1 MLDKYFL
8 NNISRLFKEKNYN
21 EVILKIEQN
30 IKINDRPPD
39 LTNLCAVSK
48 LLKANR
54 SKDDVISAL
63 NDFEVYYQK
72 SYKNFQKIEAVS
84 NFIATCI
91 TNVQEFN
98 EIIPYFKKAQKLYED
113 CEEKIGYDRKLY
125 SHGAD
130 LYKYTLNHYKNRK
143 ILNELINNKTDNK
156 NVACTYGYMSNYTYD
171 WGIKEYFD
179 YSKKFEHYFPKHNV
193 KNINEINYKEN
204 KKIRIGFVSKD
215 FIANHSVTWLIKNTL
230 LYFDKNKFETYGVSL
245 TNDSFLKG
253 SSLELKDNFDKWF
266 DLSKLKNQEIVTKLQ
281 EERIDILIDL
291 MGLFH
296 SDRIEI
302 FNSRVSPI
310 QISWVGYP
318 NTVGFPTID
327 YLISDKN
334 LIKKSEEKFYVEKII
349 KIPNIFNCHSGF
361 HFERNYFDA
370 PVNKNKYIT
379 FGSFNNFLKISDE
392 VIEVWSNILKKIN
405 NSKLILKSSINVSNE
420 SILEKFKNYGVHNS
434 IKFVGKQDIE
444 EHLKSYKEIDI
455 ALDTFPYNGVV
466 TTFEALWAGVPV
478 ITMEGFNMMSRCGES
493 ILKNARLDKLI
504 STNKDNYIKL
514 ATYYAKNPDKLINL
528 RSKIYE
534 EILKTP
540 LFDSKQFSKDFQN
553 TLLNIHEESFNELNQ
568 K

>member
-8 NNISRLFKEKNYN
+8 NNISRLFNEKNYN

-143 ILNELINNKTDNK
+143 ILKELINYKTDNK
-156 NVACTYGYMSNYTYD
+156 IVACAYGYMSNYTYD
-171 WGIKEYFD
+171 WGLEDYFE
-179 YSKKFEHYFPKHNV
+179 YSKKFEHFFPKHNV
-193 KNINEINYKEN
+193 QSINQINYKEN
-204 KKIRIGFVSKD
+204 NKVRIGFVSKD
-215 FIANHSVTWLIKNTL
+215 FIANHSITWLIKNTL
-230 LYFDKNKFETYGVSL
+230 LYFDKKKFETYGISL
-245 TNDSFLKG
+245 SDDTSLKG
-253 SSLELKDNFDKWF
+253 SSLELKKNFDKWF
-266 DLSKLKNQEIVTKLQ
+266 NFSKLKNEEVVLKLQ
-281 EERIDILIDL
+281 EQRIEILIDTG
-291 MGLFH
+291 GLFH
-296 SDRIEI
+296 ADRIEI
-302 FNSRVSPI
+302 FNTRVAPI
-310 QISWVGYP
+310 QISWVGYL
-318 NTVGFPTID
+318 NTVGYPTID

-334 LIKKSEEKFYVEKII
+334 LIKKNEEKFYSEKII
-349 KIPNIFNCHSGF
+349 KMPKILFSHSGF
-361 HFERNYFDA
+361 KFKREFVEA
-370 PVNKNKYIT
+370 PIKKNKYIT
-379 FGSFNNFLKISDE
+379 FGSFNNFLKVSEE
-392 VIEVWSNILKKIN
+392 VVEVWSKILKDIN
-405 NSKLILKSSINVSNE
+405 NSKLILKSSLNISKDFV
-420 SILEKFKNYGVHNS
+420 LKKFEKFNVHNS
-434 IKFVGKQDIE
+434 IIFYEKQEIE
-444 EHLKSYKEIDI
+444 DHIKSYKNIDL
-455 ALDTFPYNGVV
+455 ALDTFPYNGGL

>member
-8 NNISRLFKEKNYN
+8 NNISRLFRDKNYN

-39 LTNLCAVSK
+39 LTNICAVSK

-84 NFIATCI
+84 NFIVTCI
-91 TNVQEFN
+91 TNVQEFK

-113 CEEKIGYDRKLY
+113 CEEKIGYDKKLY

-143 ILNELINNKTDNK
+143 ILNKLINNKTDNK

-392 VIEVWSNILKKIN
+392 VIEVWSSILKKIN

-420 SILEKFKNYGVHNS
+420 SILEKFKDYGVHNS

-540 LFDSKQFSKDFQN
+540 LFDSKQFSKDFQI

>member
-113 CEEKIGYDRKLY
+113 CEKKIGYDRKLY

-143 ILNELINNKTDNK
+143 ILKELINNKTDNK
-156 NVACTYGYMSNYTYD
+156 IVACAYGYMSNYTYD

-179 YSKKFEHYFPKHNV
+179 YSKKFEHYFPKHKV

-215 FIANHSVTWLIKNTL
+215 FIANHS
-230 LYFDKNKFETYGVSL
+230 
-245 TNDSFLKG
+245 
-253 SSLELKDNFDKWF
+253 
-266 DLSKLKNQEIVTKLQ
+266 
-281 EERIDILIDL
+281 
-291 MGLFH
+291 
-296 SDRIEI
+296 
-302 FNSRVSPI
+302 
-310 QISWVGYP
+310 
-318 NTVGFPTID
+318 
-327 YLISDKN
+327 
-334 LIKKSEEKFYVEKII
+334 
-349 KIPNIFNCHSGF
+349 
-361 HFERNYFDA
+361 
-370 PVNKNKYIT
+370 
-379 FGSFNNFLKISDE
+379 
-392 VIEVWSNILKKIN
+392 
-405 NSKLILKSSINVSNE
+405 
-420 SILEKFKNYGVHNS
+420 
-434 IKFVGKQDIE
+434 
-444 EHLKSYKEIDI
+444 
-455 ALDTFPYNGVV
+455 DT
-466 TTFEALWAGVPV
+466 
-478 ITMEGFNMMSRCGES
+478 
-493 ILKNARLDKLI
+493 
-504 STNKDNYIKL
+504 
-514 ATYYAKNPDKLINL
+514 
-528 RSKIYE
+528 
-534 EILKTP
+534 
-540 LFDSKQFSKDFQN
+540 
-553 TLLNIHEESFNELNQ
+553 
-568 K
+568 

>member
-8 NNISRLFKEKNYN
+8 NNISRLFRDKNYN

-39 LTNLCAVSK
+39 LTNICAVSK

-84 NFIATCI
+84 NFIVTCI
-91 TNVQEFN
+91 TNVQEFK

-113 CEEKIGYDRKLY
+113 CEEKIGYDKKLY

-466 TTFEALWAGVPV
+466 TTFEALWSGVPV
-478 ITMEGFNMMSRCGES
+478 IVMKGFNMMSRCGES
-493 ILKNARLDKLI
+493 ILKNAKLEKLI
-504 STNKDNYIKL
+504 ATNKDDYIKL
-514 ATYYAKNPDKLINL
+514 AVNYANNLDNLIDL
-528 RSKIYE
+528 RLKIYN

>member
-39 LTNLCAVSK
+39 LTNICAVSK

-113 CEEKIGYDRKLY
+113 CEKKIGYDRKLY

-179 YSKKFEHYFPKHNV
+179 YSKKFEHYFPKHKV

-215 FIANHSVTWLIKNTL
+215 FIANHSVTWLTKNTL

-253 SSLELKDNFDKWF
+253 SSLELKNNFDKWF
-266 DLSKLKNQEIVTKLQ
+266 DFSKLKNQEIVTKLQ

-466 TTFEALWAGVPV
+466 TTFEALWSGVPV
-478 ITMEGFNMMSRCGES
+478 IVMKGFNMMSRCGES
-493 ILKNARLDKLI
+493 ILKNAKLEKLI
-504 STNKDNYIKL
+504 ATNKDDYIKL
-514 ATYYAKNPDKLINL
+514 AVNYANNLDNLIDL
-528 RSKIYE
+528 RLKIYN

>member
-39 LTNLCAVSK
+39 LTNLCAVSR

-113 CEEKIGYDRKLY
+113 CEKKIGYDRKLY

-179 YSKKFEHYFPKHNV
+179 YSKKFEHYFPKHKV

-253 SSLELKDNFDKWF
+253 SSLELKNNFDKWF
-266 DLSKLKNQEIVTKLQ
+266 DFSKLKNQEIVTKLQ

-420 SILEKFKNYGVHNS
+420 SILEKFKDYGVHNS
-434 IKFVGKQDIE
+434 IKFAGKQDIE

-466 TTFEALWAGVPV
+466 TTFEALWSGVPV
-478 ITMEGFNMMSRCGES
+478 IVMKGFNMMSRCGES
-493 ILKNARLDKLI
+493 ILKNAKLEKLI
-504 STNKDNYIKL
+504 ATNKDDYIKL
-514 ATYYAKNPDKLINL
+514 AVNYANNLDNLIDL
-528 RSKIYE
+528 RLKIYN

>member
-1 MLDKYFL
+1 M
-8 NNISRLFKEKNYN
+8 
-21 EVILKIEQN
+21 
-30 IKINDRPPD
+30 
-39 LTNLCAVSK
+39 
-48 LLKANR
+48 
-54 SKDDVISAL
+54 
-63 NDFEVYYQK
+63 
-72 SYKNFQKIEAVS
+72 
-84 NFIATCI
+84 
-91 TNVQEFN
+91 
-98 EIIPYFKKAQKLYED
+98 
-113 CEEKIGYDRKLY
+113 
-125 SHGAD
+125 
-130 LYKYTLNHYKNRK
+130 
-143 ILNELINNKTDNK
+143 
-156 NVACTYGYMSNYTYD
+156 
-171 WGIKEYFD
+171 
-179 YSKKFEHYFPKHNV
+179 
-193 KNINEINYKEN
+193 
-204 KKIRIGFVSKD
+204 
-215 FIANHSVTWLIKNTL
+215 IKNTL

-466 TTFEALWAGVPV
+466 TTFEALWSGVPV
-478 ITMEGFNMMSRCGES
+478 IVMKGFNMMSRCGES
-493 ILKNARLDKLI
+493 ILKNAKLEKLI
-504 STNKDNYIKL
+504 ATNKDDYIKL
-514 ATYYAKNPDKLINL
+514 AVNYANNLDNLIDL
-528 RSKIYE
+528 RLKIYN

>member
-8 NNISRLFKEKNYN
+8 NNISRLFNEKNYN

-39 LTNLCAVSK
+39 LTNICAVSK

-84 NFIATCI
+84 NFIVTCI
-91 TNVQEFN
+91 TNVQEFK

-113 CEEKIGYDRKLY
+113 CEEKIGYDKKLY

-215 FIANHSVTWLIKNTL
+215 FIANHSVTWLTKNTL

-466 TTFEALWAGVPV
+466 TTFEALWSGVPV
-478 ITMEGFNMMSRCGES
+478 IVMKGFNMMSRCGES
-493 ILKNARLDKLI
+493 ILKNAKLEKLI
-504 STNKDNYIKL
+504 ATNKDDYIKL
-514 ATYYAKNPDKLINL
+514 AVNYANNLDNLIDL
-528 RSKIYE
+528 RLKIYN